1 MWEPLDCA
9 IVGGGPGGLTAAI
22 YLARYRRSAVLLDAG
37 DSRARWI
44 PESHNCP
51 GFPSGVG
58 GRDYLAR
65 MTVQARSCGARIES
79 DAITSIAPTRDGDAF
94 VLTGKQGEF
103 SARTVILAT
112 GCQDVM
118 PPLAGL
124 EDAVGCGAIRLCP
137 VCDGYEAID
146 RDIAVHGPLAS
157 AADHAVFIRTFSR
170 RVAVVPIDE
179 TDEAETRARLA
190 DAGIA
195 ITGVGR
201 ELSFDGSRCSFLI
214 GDQRRPFDVV
224 YSMLGTRQNS
234 GLAIALGA
242 ATDKEGALRVDR
254 DQLTSV
260 PGLYAIGD
268 VVSALNQIAV
278 ATGHAAIAAT
288 HVHNALPAN
297 PA

>member
-1 MWEPLDCA
+1 MRCA
-9 IVGGGPGGLTAAI
+9 DRIRCHQIDRTDP
-22 YLARYRRSAVLLDAG
+22 RRRCL
-37 DSRARWI
+37 RA
-44 PESHNCP
+44 H
-51 GFPSGVG
+51 GK
-58 GRDYLAR
+58 RD
-65 MTVQARSCGARIES
+65 
-79 DAITSIAPTRDGDAF
+79 
-94 VLTGKQGEF
+94 EF
-103 SARTVILAT
+103 SARKVILAT

-118 PPLAGL
+118 PDLAGL

-146 RDIAVHGPLAS
+146 HDIAVHGPLAS

-170 RVAVVPIDE
+170 RVAVVP
-179 TDEAETRARLA
+179 TDDSTDAATRARLA

-214 GDQRRPFDVV
+214 EGQRRPFDVV

-234 GLAIALGA
+234 GLAISLGA
-242 ATDKEGALRVDR
+242 ATDEEGALRVDR
-254 DQLTSV
+254 DQMTSV

-288 HVHNALPAN
+288 HVHNALPTNLA
-297 PA
+297 